1 MAIHRGMMRAMNEQ
15 NSQEIP
21 DHIPGQIDAR
31 HGAACRWAAGKLE
44 HDDLRF
50 SVASADASFRRYFRA
65 HAGERSWI
73 IMDAPPERENCV
85 PFMDIAARLLDAGV
99 NAPQVLAS
107 DLDRGFLLLTDL
119 GTRTFLDVLDEEN
132 AEAFFSDALRALVTM
147 QANMD
152 VECLPA
158 YDEALLRRELD
169 LYPDWYLG
177 RHRRVQL
184 NDDECAVWEQ
194 ACGLLIDSAL
204 AQPQVFV
211 HRDFMPRNLMV
222 SEPDPGVI
230 DFQDAV
236 RGPVTYDVLSLFRDA
251 FISWPQ
257 ERIEHWL
264 ARYRV
269 MARDA
274 GVGLPEDF
282 ERAYDWMGLQRHL
295 KVIGIFAR
303 LHYRDNKAK
312 YLAETPRFFRYVFQI
327 GQKYPEFDEL
337 LAIMR
342 KYEGRA

>member
-1 MAIHRGMMRAMNEQ
+1 MMRAMNEQ

-21 DHIPGQIDAR
+21 DRIPGQIDAR
-31 HGAACRWAAGKLE
+31 HGAACRWAARELGRT
-44 HDDLRF
+44 DLQF

-65 HAGERSWI
+65 HDQERSWI
-73 IMDAPPERENCV
+73 IMDAPPEHENCV
-85 PFMDIAARLLDAGV
+85 PFIDIAARLLDAGV

-107 DLDRGFLLLTDL
+107 DLDHGFLLLTDL
-119 GTRTFLDVLDEEN
+119 GNQTFLDVLNEEN

-147 QANMD
+147 QANTD
-152 VECLPA
+152 IDGLPA
-158 YDEALLRRELD
+158 YDAALLRRELD

-177 RHRRVQL
+177 QHRRVQL
-184 NDDECAVWEQ
+184 HDDERAVWEQ
-194 ACGLLIDSAL
+194 ACALLIDSAL
-204 AQPQVFV
+204 VQPQVFV

-222 SEPDPGVI
+222 SEPNPGVI

-251 FISWPQ
+251 FISWPS

-264 ARYRV
+264 AQYRV
-269 MARDA
+269 MAAGA
-274 GVGLPEDF
+274 GVELPDDF

-312 YLAETPRFFRYVFQI
+312 YLAETTRFFRYVFQI

-342 KYEGRA
+342 KYEGNA